1 MTRLFGA
8 ALALLAGV
16 LAVCRPAAACNLCSM
31 NIQQAQTFRQD
42 AGQARLILY
51 GTLENP
57 RLIGSGGA
65 TDLRIE
71 AVLKPDPFL
80 KDAKVVTIPR
90 YVPVDPKDPPHFA
103 VFCDVFNDKLD
114 PYRGVPLKAK
124 EAVDYLR
131 GALRLDG
138 KDRTTVLLYYFP
150 YLEHA
155 DKELANDAFLEF
167 AKANDR
173 EIGQVAPELKRVDG
187 PARLRA
193 WLKDPETPVNR
204 LGLYSFL
211 LGACGG
217 DPDAALLR
225 GLLQNPDDRAT
236 SALDGI
242 LGGYIQLRPR
252 EGWDLAEALLRDEKK
267 PFPVRY
273 AVLRTLRF
281 YHGWRPEETRE
292 RVLRG
297 LATALPEADL
307 ADLAV
312 EDLRRW
318 QLWDLTK
325 DVLGLYGRKSHA
337 APIMR
342 RAILRYALSCP
353 RPEAAPFLD
362 ERRRED
368 PGLVKEVEES
378 LQYEKPK

>member
-1 MTRLFGA
+1 MPRWLWGS
-8 ALALLAGV
+8 LVILSGLLGFCA
-16 LAVCRPAAACNLCSM
+16 PAPACNLCSM
-31 NIQQAQTFRQD
+31 NVQQAQTFRQD
-42 AGQARLILY
+42 AGQARLIVY

-57 RLIGSGGA
+57 RLVGSAGE

-80 KDAKVVTIPR
+80 KGAKVITIPR

-103 VFCDVFNDKLD
+103 VFCDVYNDKLD
-114 PYRGVPLKAK
+114 PYRGVPFKAK
-124 EAVDYLR
+124 EAVDYLK
-131 GALRLDG
+131 GALQLEG
-138 KDRTTVLLYYFP
+138 KDRTAVLLYYFP
-150 YLEHA
+150 YLEHP

-173 EIGQVAPELKRVDG
+173 EIGQVAPRLAPE
-187 PARLRA
+187 RLRT
-193 WLKDPETPVNR
+193 WIKDPETPVNR
-204 LGLYSFL
+204 LALYAFL

-217 DPDAALLR
+217 DPDAALFR
-225 GLLQNPDDRAT
+225 GLLQNPDERAT

-252 EGWDLAEALLRDEKK
+252 EGWDLAQALLGDEKK

-281 YHGWRPEETRE
+281 YHGWKPEETRD
-292 RVLRG
+292 RVLQG
-297 LATALPEADL
+297 LAAALPEGDL

-318 QLWDLTK
+318 QLWDLIK
-325 DVLGLYGRKSHA
+325 DVLAVYGRKSHN

-353 RPEAAPFLD
+353 RPEAAAFVA
-362 ERRRED
+362 ERRKED

>member
-1 MTRLFGA
+1 
-8 ALALLAGV
+8 
-16 LAVCRPAAACNLCSM
+16 M
-31 NIQQAQTFRQD
+31 NVQQAQTFRQD

-57 RLIGSGGA
+57 RLVGGNGE

-71 AVLKPDPFL
+71 TVLKPDPFL
-80 KDAKVVTIPR
+80 KGAKVVTIPR
-90 YVPVDPKDPPHFA
+90 YVPIDPKEPTRFL

-114 PYRGVPLKAK
+114 PYRGVPVKAK
-124 EAVDYLR
+124 DAVAYLD
-131 GALRLDG
+131 GALRLDP
-138 KDRTTVLLYYFP
+138 KDRTAALLYYFR
-150 YLEHA
+150 YLEHP

-173 EIGQVAPELKRVDG
+173 EIGQVAPRLAPE
-187 PARLRA
+187 RLRT
-193 WLKDPETPVNR
+193 WVKDPETPINR
-204 LGLYSFL
+204 LGLYAFL

-217 DPDAALLR
+217 DTDAALLR
-225 GLLQNPDDRAT
+225 GLLEAPDERAT

-242 LGGYIQLRPR
+242 LGGYVQLRPR
-252 EGWDLAEALLRDEKK
+252 EGWDLAQALLRDDKK

-281 YHGWRPEETRE
+281 YHGWKPDETRE
-292 RVLRG
+292 QVRRG
-297 LATALPEADL
+297 LAAALPEGDL

-318 QLWDLTK
+318 QMWDLTA
-325 DVLGLYGRKSHA
+325 DVLALYGRKSHA

-353 RPEAAPFLD
+353 RPEASAFVT

>member
-1 MTRLFGA
+1 MTRLFW
-8 ALALLAGV
+8 AGV
-16 LAVCRPAAACNLCSM
+16 GLLVGLAVCPPAPACNLCSM
-31 NIQQAQTFRQD
+31 NIQQAQTFRQE
-42 AGQARLILY
+42 AAQARLILY

-57 RLIGSGGA
+57 RLVGSGGE

-71 AVLKPDPFL
+71 AVLKADPFL

-90 YVPVDPKDPPHFA
+90 YVPVDAKDPPHFA

-124 EAVDYLR
+124 EGVEYLK

-138 KDRTTVLLYYFP
+138 KDRTAVLLYYFT
-150 YLEHA
+150 YLEHP
-155 DKELANDAFLEF
+155 DKELADDAFLEF

-173 EIGQVAPELKRVDG
+173 EIGEAAPRLRPE
-187 PARLRA
+187 RLRA
-193 WLKDPETPVNR
+193 WIKDPETPVNR
-204 LGLYSFL
+204 LGLYAFL

-217 DPDAALLR
+217 EPDAALLR
-225 GLLQNPDDRAT
+225 GLLQNPDERAT

-252 EGWDLAEALLRDEKK
+252 EGWDLALALLRDEKK

-281 YHGWRPEETRE
+281 YHGWKADEARE
-292 RVLRG
+292 HVLRG
-297 LATALPEADL
+297 LAAALPEADL
-307 ADLAV
+307 ADLPV

-318 QLWDLTK
+318 QVWDLTA
-325 DVLGLYGRKSHA
+325 DVLALYARKSHS

-353 RPEAAPFLD
+353 RPEAAAFVA

>member
-1 MTRLFGA
+1 MRRLLTTG
-8 ALALLAGV
+8 LGLLVVG
-16 LAVCRPAAACNLCSM
+16 LAVCPPAGACNLCSM

-42 AGQARLILY
+42 AEQARLILY

-57 RLIGSGGA
+57 RLVGSGGE

-71 AVLKPDPFL
+71 AVIKPDPFL
-80 KDAKVVTIPR
+80 KGAKVVTIPR

-103 VFCDVFNDKLD
+103 VFCDVYNDKLD
-114 PYRGVPLKAK
+114 PYRGVPLRAK
-124 EAVDYLR
+124 EGADYLR
-131 GALRLDG
+131 GALRLDP
-138 KDRTTVLLYYFP
+138 KDRTAILLYYFN
-150 YLEHA
+150 YLEHP

-173 EIGQVAPELKRVDG
+173 EIGQVAPKLAPE
-187 PARLRA
+187 RLRR
-193 WLKDPETPVNR
+193 WIKDPETPVNR
-204 LGLYSFL
+204 LGLYAFL

-217 DPDAALLR
+217 EPDAALFR
-225 GLLQNPDDRAT
+225 GLLENPDDRAM

-242 LGGYIQLRPR
+242 LGGYIHLKPR
-252 EGWDLAEALLRDEKK
+252 EGWDLALALLRDEKK

-281 YHGWRPEETRE
+281 YHGWQPDETRE
-292 RVLRG
+292 RVVRG
-297 LATALPEADL
+297 LAAALPEGDL

-318 QLWDLTK
+318 QVWELTK
-325 DVLGLYGRKSHA
+325 DVLAQYGKKSHA
-337 APIMR
+337 APIVR

-353 RPEAAPFLD
+353 GPEAAAFVA

-378 LQYEKPK
+378 LQYEKPTK